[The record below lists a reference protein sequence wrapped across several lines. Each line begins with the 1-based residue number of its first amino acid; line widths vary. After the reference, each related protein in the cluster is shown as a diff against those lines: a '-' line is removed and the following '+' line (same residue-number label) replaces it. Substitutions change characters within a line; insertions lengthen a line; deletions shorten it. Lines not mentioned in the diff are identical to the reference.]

1 MNFHDLISGRQGNL
15 PPLFLDQRFDAA
27 GSALRCAGNT
37 VVTHVSNA
45 ALNTAIDAL
54 AHRLSTGP
62 AGNSFAWLPASS
74 YHMTLFN
81 GLLYDERDTLHWPA
95 TLPTDASEDDADQFM
110 QDRIAA
116 VPAPAGPYRMKLTG
130 FSGVKSH
137 ALGLSLEAQDQ
148 AEDLRLRDWRDQL
161 ATATD
166 LTRRPGHA
174 LYRFHITLAYM
185 ISWPNQDQAAAFDLE
200 LKNGLAALA
209 QAFPVL
215 ELGPAQFCTFDDM
228 THFEVV
234 RELA

>member
-1 MNFHDLISGRQGNL
+1 MNFHELISGRQGNL
-15 PPLFLDQRFDAA
+15 PPLFLNRRFDAA

-37 VVTHVSNA
+37 VVTHVTNA
-45 ALNTAIDAL
+45 ALNAAIEGL

-62 AGNSFAWLPASS
+62 AGDSFAWLPASS
-74 YHMTLFN
+74 YHMTVFN
-81 GLLYDERDTLHWPA
+81 GLLYDERDALHWPA
-95 TLPTDASEDDADQFM
+95 TLPADASEDEADHFM
-110 QDRIAA
+110 QARIAA
-116 VPAPAGPYRMKLTG
+116 VPAPPRPFCMKLTG

-137 ALGLSLEAQDQ
+137 ALGLSLAAQDRE
-148 AEDLRLRDWRDQL
+148 EDRRLRTWRDQL

-166 LTRRPGHA
+166 LTQRPGHA

-185 ISWPNQDQAAAFDLE
+185 INWPNEGLAAAFDLE
-200 LKNGLAALA
+200 LEDGLATLA